1 MAGTMVADD
10 GRPRRRKLSDDERTL
25 WHRVTRSVAP
35 LRRARI
41 KAEQVDRETVAP
53 KDATPPKTKSPPAR
67 LTQSRPAGV
76 VKPAPTPAPMP
87 ALLDRKQK
95 KRLARGTEPI
105 DARIDL
111 HGLTQSEAHGALLHF
126 LRRAQHREAKFV
138 LVITGKG
145 RFKSGDVSREVGVL
159 KRQVPQWLR
168 LPEFR
173 VYVTGFE
180 DAHIAHGGEGALYV
194 RVRRVRTE

>member
-1 MAGTMVADD
+1 MTADNA
-10 GRPRRRKLSDDERTL
+10 RARRRKLSDDERTL
-25 WHRVTRSVAP
+25 WRDVTRSVAP
-35 LRRARI
+35 LKRARI
-41 KAEQVDRETVAP
+41 KAGQADREIVAP
-53 KDATPPKTKSPPAR
+53 GDPAPSKAKPSPPAR
-67 LTQSRPAGV
+67 VTKSRPADV
-76 VKPAPTPAPMP
+76 VKPAPMP

-95 KRLARGTEPI
+95 KRLARGSEPI

-111 HGLTQSEAHGALLHF
+111 HGLTQSEAHSALLHF
-126 LRRAQHREAKFV
+126 LRRAQHREARFV

-145 RFKSGDVSREVGVL
+145 RFKPGDISREVGVL

-194 RVRRVRTE
+194 RVRRVRAE